1 MRFSMTV
8 LRVVTLAPALLVSFV
23 LTVVVC
29 ALLPPVLGLVAFLAT
44 GGLLVALALGQLEV
58 PAIAALTRSR
68 PATAAELQVM
78 ALVLAELGGRGVDVA
93 ALFVRR
99 RQGPST
105 PVAVA
110 IADRAVVVTPG
121 LVDATYRGGVT
132 AAEAAAAMAHA
143 VGRRRAIRPRL
154 ELAVLAATTPWRLV
168 VATFRGVRSAF
179 AWLSFMR
186 LAWTLRGVVGAICIV
201 QSVAEGRAAPG
212 ILGGAVIALTY
223 LVPAAG
229 RRIEARSEAAGDQ
242 LVVSLGLG
250 SMLAGLL
257 RRHGH
262 PMTLERLQ
270 RLETAAAPAAG
281 QPERPRLHLV
291 HG

>member
-1 MRFSMTV
+1 MRFPMTV
-8 LRVVTLAPALLVSFV
+8 LRVVTLAPALLVSLV

-29 ALLPPVLGLVAFLAT
+29 ALLPPALGLVAFLVAA
-44 GGLLVALALGQLEV
+44 GLLVALAIGQFEV
-58 PAIAALTRSR
+58 PAIAMLTRSR

-78 ALVLAELGGRGVDVA
+78 APVLAELRGRDVDVDVD

-105 PVAVA
+105 PVSVA
-110 IADRAVVVTPG
+110 IADRAVVITPR

-168 VATFRGVRSAF
+168 VATFRGVGRAF
-179 AWLSFMR
+179 AWLPFMR
-186 LAWTLRGVVGAICIV
+186 LAWTLRGVVGVICIV

-223 LVPAAG
+223 LVPAAS
-229 RRIEARSEAAGDQ
+229 RRIEAWSEAAADQ

-250 SMLAGLL
+250 SVLAGLF

-270 RLETAAAPAAG
+270 RLEAAVEQ
-281 QPERPRLHLV
+281 QPRPRLHLV

>member
-1 MRFSMTV
+1 MMRFPMTV

-29 ALLPPVLGLVAFLAT
+29 ALLPPALGLVAFLVAA
-44 GGLLVALALGQLEV
+44 GLLAALALGQFEV
-58 PAIAALTRSR
+58 PAIATLTRSR

-78 ALVLAELGGRGVDVA
+78 APVLAELGGRSVDVD
-93 ALFVRR
+93 ALFVRH

-121 LVDATYRGGVT
+121 LVDARYRGGVT

-143 VGRRRAIRPRL
+143 VGRQRAIRPRL

-168 VATFRGVRSAF
+168 VGTFRGVGRAF
-179 AWLSFMR
+179 AWLPFMR
-186 LAWTLRGVVGAICIV
+186 LAWTLRGVVGVICIV

-223 LVPAAG
+223 LVPAAS
-229 RRIEARSEAAGDQ
+229 RRIEAWSEAAADQ

-250 SMLAGLL
+250 SVLAGLL
-257 RRHGH
+257 RRHRH

-270 RLETAAAPAAG
+270 RLETAVEQ
-281 QPERPRLHLV
+281 QPRPRLHLV

>member
-1 MRFSMTV
+1 MRFPMTV

-29 ALLPPVLGLVAFLAT
+29 ALLPPALGLVAFLAAS
-44 GGLLVALALGQLEV
+44 GLLVALAIGQFEV
-58 PAIAALTRSR
+58 PAIATLTGSR

-78 ALVLAELGGRGVDVA
+78 APVLAELVGRGVDVG

-110 IADRAVVVTPG
+110 ITDRAVVVTPG
-121 LVDATYRGGVT
+121 LVEATYGEGVT
-132 AAEAAAAMAHA
+132 AAEAAAAMAHD
-143 VGRRRAIRPRL
+143 VGRRRAVRPRL
-154 ELAVLAATTPWRLV
+154 ELAVLAATSPWRLV
-168 VATFRGVRSAF
+168 VATFRGAGRAF
-179 AWLSFMR
+179 AWLPFMR
-186 LAWTLRGVVGAICIV
+186 LAWTLRGVVGVICIV

-229 RRIEARSEAAGDQ
+229 LRVEAWSEAAADQ

-250 SMLAGLL
+250 SVLAGLL

-270 RLETAAAPAAG
+270 RLETAVE
-281 QPERPRLHLV
+281 QPQRPRLHLV

>member
-1 MRFSMTV
+1 MTV

-29 ALLPPVLGLVAFLAT
+29 ALLPPALGLVAFLAAV
-44 GGLLVALALGQLEV
+44 GLLVALAIGQLEV

-78 ALVLAELGGRGVDVA
+78 APVLAELGGRGVDVD

-99 RQGPST
+99 HQGPST

-110 IADRAVVVTPG
+110 ITDRAVVVSPG
-121 LVDATYRGGVT
+121 LVDASYRGGVT

-143 VGRRRAIRPRL
+143 VARRRAVRPRL
-154 ELAVLAATTPWRLV
+154 ELAVLAATAPWRMV
-168 VATFRGVRSAF
+168 VATFRSVGRAF
-179 AWLSFMR
+179 AWLPFMR
-186 LAWTLRGVVGAICIV
+186 LAWTLRGVIGVICIV

-223 LVPAAG
+223 LVPAAS
-229 RRIEARSEAAGDQ
+229 RRIEAHAAAAADQ

-250 SMLAGLL
+250 AVLAGLL

-262 PMTLERLQ
+262 PMTLERMQ
-270 RLETAAAPAAG
+270 RLETAVEQQA
-281 QPERPRLHLV
+281 RPRLHLV